1 MTAILAGASFRT
13 GMMMIT
19 CVRTGRRTGTSDLQP
34 APKPQEATPGMTG
47 RTETNAASTAR
58 ALFHTAPRCVEIRE
72 VPAPRPV
79 RGEVLVRTLCSGIS
93 GGTERLVYR
102 GEVPADLALDDT
114 IDALGGT
121 FSYPFAYG
129 YACVGEV
136 IESGQA
142 VFAFHP
148 HQDLFAAR
156 VADLIPLPAVDPASA
171 TLLPLVETALQVTLD
186 AGTGYR
192 DRVIVLGGGVL
203 GLLTTLLLHRAG
215 WRPLLAEPLAWRREL
230 AGRVGAIAVAPEDLA
245 DDKVPLVIDASGNP
259 DAPAMALSMLAHEGT
274 LLVASWFG
282 TKPVVLP
289 LGGAF
294 HRRRLIIRSSQVSTV
309 PARLSGTWTQS
320 RRQRETVELLAE
332 LPLAELCTHVFAFGH
347 AAEAFRAVD
356 EGLPGLMHAV
366 LDYDRSAAG
375 DM

>member
-1 MTAILAGASFRT
+1 MSW
-13 GMMMIT
+13 
-19 CVRTGRRTGTSDLQP
+19 VP
-34 APKPQEATPGMTG
+34 
-47 RTETNAASTAR
+47 AR

-72 VPAPRPV
+72 LPAPRPAA
-79 RGEVLVRTLCSGIS
+79 GEVLVRTLSSGIS

-136 IESGQA
+136 AESGQA

-148 HQDLFAAR
+148 HQDVFAAR
-156 VADLIPLPAVDPASA
+156 ADDLIPLPGVDPASA

-192 DRVIVLGGGVL
+192 DRVIVLGAGVL
-203 GLLTTLLLHRAG
+203 GLLTCLLLQRSG
-215 WRPLLAEPLAWRREL
+215 WRTLIAEPQPWRRAVADGL
-230 AGRVGAIAVAPEDLA
+230 GANAVAPEDLA
-245 DDKVPLVIDASGNP
+245 EEKVPLVIDASGNP
-259 DAPAMALSMLAHEGT
+259 DAPAMGLSMLAHEGT
-274 LLVASWFG
+274 LLIASWFG

-294 HRRRLIIRSSQVSTV
+294 HRRR
-309 PARLSGTWTQS
+309 
-320 RRQRETVELLAE
+320 
-332 LPLAELCTHVFAFGH
+332 
-347 AAEAFRAVD
+347 
-356 EGLPGLMHAV
+356 
-366 LDYDRSAAG
+366 
-375 DM
+375 